1 MSASPALLLSFG
13 LLFFCR
19 FPPLSLCISNGSV
32 KHLSGLAVVAFMA
45 LAFQNAFGLGDDQAP
60 LVNNIRLSTRHHW
73 MRQANEALLHVRG
86 TPCPFNAFGSVI
98 VNHTAGGL
106 GEMVCIGA
114 NDIASGNPTIHGEI
128 AAINNCSAILT
139 DPDGPYRLTGGEAQL
154 AWADLSL
161 YTNAEPCSMCASA
174 IRWAGFKELVFGS
187 STADLEERG
196 WPMISLSAEA
206 LFGYA
211 TGLGTETAILKR
223 VLSNE
228 TDVYFGW
235 QFDAAQPC
243 PAGCQR
249 AKRRCQ
255 KMDL

>member
-1 MSASPALLLSFG
+1 M
-13 LLFFCR
+13 
-19 FPPLSLCISNGSV
+19 
-32 KHLSGLAVVAFMA
+32 KHVSGLANVASMA
-45 LAFQNAFGLGDDQAP
+45 LVLQEASWLGDAQAP
-60 LVNNIRLSTRHHW
+60 LINNIRLSTRHHW
-73 MRQANEALLHVRG
+73 MRKANEALLHVRG
-86 TPCPFNAFGSVI
+86 TPCPYNAFGSVI

-106 GEMVCIGA
+106 GELVCIGA

-139 DPDGPYRLTGGEAQL
+139 DPDGPYRLTGEEARL

-161 YTNAEPCSMCASA
+161 YTNAEPCPMCASA

-187 STADLEERG
+187 STTDLEERG
-196 WPMISLSAEA
+196 WHMISLSAEA

-211 TGLGTETAILKR
+211 TGLTTETAILKG

-228 TDVYFGW
+228 TDVYFAW

-243 PAGCQR
+243 PAGCERAGRMCQR
-249 AKRRCQ
+249 
-255 KMDL
+255 MDL